1 MSNNNNK
8 YDFEETLKKINKKIK
23 EVLNKIESRIIEQEY
38 ETKKFNELILK
49 ELKELLLKY
58 DIEYKIVSIV

>member
-1 MSNNNNK
+1 MSNKNN
-8 YDFEETLKKINKKIK
+8 DFEETLKKINKKIK
-23 EVLNKIESRIIEQEY
+23 EVLNKIECRIIEQEF

>member
-1 MSNNNNK
+1 MSNNK

-23 EVLNKIESRIIEQEY
+23 KAINKIETRIIEQEY
-38 ETKKFNELILK
+38 EARKNNDIILK

-58 DIEYKIVSIV
+58 DIEYKIITLV

>member
-1 MSNNNNK
+1 MSNKNN
-8 YDFEETLKKINKKIK
+8 DFEETLKKINKKIK

-38 ETKKFNELILK
+38 ETRKFNELILK

-58 DIEYKIVSIV
+58 DIEYKIVSLV